1 MLYKKICGI
10 AAGLFLLCGVASTQ
24 SQAAAGDQYG
34 GFGYA
39 AVDYSVGNS
48 QETVDYSLGVL
59 YGKYGTWFTDNVAG
73 EFRLGFGV
81 SDDTVAGDVKLNL
94 DNFVGGYI
102 RAGASSDSAVAPYV
116 IGGYTRAKAS
126 LKGGGGEISDSDTDI
141 SFGVGVDIAT
151 SPDSSINVE
160 YMNYYDEE
168 EDGIS
173 TEVTAIGIMWVA
185 KF

>member
-1 MLYKKICGI
+1 MFYKKICGI
-10 AAGLFLLCGVASTQ
+10 AAGLFLVCSVASTQ
-24 SQAAAGDQYG
+24 SQAAEGDNYG

-39 AVDYSVGNS
+39 AVDYSAGS
-48 QETVDYSLGVL
+48 EDYSLGVL
-59 YGKYGTWFTDNVAG
+59 YGKVGTWFTDNVAG
-73 EFRLGFGV
+73 EFRLGFGIA
-81 SDDTVAGDVKLNL
+81 DDTVVDDVTLNL
-94 DNFVGGYI
+94 DNIVGGYI
-102 RAGASSDSAVAPYV
+102 RAGASSDSPFAPYV

-126 LKGGGGEISDSDTDI
+126 LEGGGFDVSDSDTDI

-151 SPDSSINVE
+151 SGGSNINVE

-173 TEVTAIGIMWVA
+173 TEVTAIGIMWVT